1 MGHSEPGCDYSR
13 SKLLQSPAAGLSL
26 AVCGKN
32 FEIAKCEAKCP
43 PDRGKV
49 LPRFISKS
57 LP

>member
-32 FEIAKCEAKCP
+32 FEIAKCEESSSWQ
-43 PDRGKV
+43 G
-49 LPRFISKS
+49 
-57 LP
+57 